1 MAVSVPDV
9 TSTVMVFPP
18 VESVRLPVAPPVSL
32 STVEP
37 SFFRTTVAPVSVDVA
52 VPVCGLLFV
61 VAVYQSQL
69 GEKVGVR
76 VSAPIVSA
84 DRDAAKGLA

>member
-1 MAVSVPDV
+1 MA
-9 TSTVMVFPP
+9 
-18 VESVRLPVAPPVSL
+18 SVRLPVALPVPL
-32 STVEP
+32 FTVEP
-37 SFFRTTVAPVSVDVA
+37 SFFRTTVAPASVAVA
-52 VPVCGLLFV
+52 VPVCGLLAV

-69 GEKVGVR
+69 ELKVGVK

>member
-1 MAVSVPDV
+1 
-9 TSTVMVFPP
+9 MVFPP
-18 VESVRLPVAPPVSL
+18 EASVRLPVALPVPL
-32 STVEP
+32 FMVKP
-37 SFFRTTVAPVSVDVA
+37 SFFRVTVAPVSVAVA
-52 VPVCGLLFV
+52 VPVCGLEFV

-84 DRDAAKGLA
+84 DRDAAKGLG